1 MISNHLILYHPLL
14 LLPSIFPR
22 IRVFSNE
29 SVLCIIIFLICIYL
43 CWLHW
48 VFIAARG
55 LSLAVVLMGFSLQWL
70 LLLQSTGSRCADSV
84 VVARRLSCSSA
95 CGILLE
101 WIRDRTH
108 APSIGKRILN
118 HWIAREVWGRGF
130 KLNRGSELWILHVQP
145 PWCDCWWTAENS
157 GAVPLQQLPQ
167 CQPLPCGVQLR
178 SGWSPTHP
186 VSWFIPGLD
195 RNGQGS
201 YQEEGRKGKCPEL
214 SWARRSPRSTR
225 TLFLLCRIC
234 IQMGAIGE
242 RLWLQDGP
250 RHRTI
255 NRKWWMWGERQ
266 QGRLGALGQCLQK
279 QAQS

>member
-1 MISNHLILYHPLL
+1 MFSNPQTAACQASLSFTLSWSLLKLISIESMISNHLILYHPLL

-130 KLNRGSELWILHVQP
+130 KLNRGSEL
-145 PWCDCWWTAENS
+145 
-157 GAVPLQQLPQ
+157 
-167 CQPLPCGVQLR
+167 
-178 SGWSPTHP
+178 
-186 VSWFIPGLD
+186 
-195 RNGQGS
+195 
-201 YQEEGRKGKCPEL
+201 
-214 SWARRSPRSTR
+214 
-225 TLFLLCRIC
+225 
-234 IQMGAIGE
+234 
-242 RLWLQDGP
+242 
-250 RHRTI
+250 
-255 NRKWWMWGERQ
+255 
-266 QGRLGALGQCLQK
+266 
-279 QAQS
+279 